1 MKIIIDLY
9 FMFTL
14 RIVMNDWSGINDD
27 DSGFDG
33 TYFDRVVRTV
43 HFDAVQARIDAREK
57 AIAQLEREKKWKD

>member
-14 RIVMNDWSGINDD
+14 RIVMNDWSGVNDD

-33 TYFDRVVRTV
+33 THNPYTRK
-43 HFDAVQARIDAREK
+43 E
-57 AIAQLEREKKWKD
+57 E